1 MEGNKERRK
10 RNTET
15 KQIAGKRRRGGT
27 AVIVNLTIVYKSL
40 IVLFER
46 SEFLIPTRG
55 TSPKKKSVRVCA
67 CSTNLG
73 FSVEK
78 NVLVLVWKKYLGF
91 SAGYQRAPGTSEK
104 KKNAW
109 YQRALRYQLRGRP
122 FHPWAGRP
130 RFSGAAMLTQSSSF
144 SCRAG
149 LQSESRLLLCCAPA
163 VYMLAAD
170 AAVAAAVFL
179 SLIHI

>member
-1 MEGNKERRK
+1 M
-10 RNTET
+10 
-15 KQIAGKRRRGGT
+15 
-27 AVIVNLTIVYKSL
+27 
-40 IVLFER
+40 LFER

-55 TSPKKKSVRVCA
+55 TSPQKKSVRVCA
-67 CSTNLG
+67 CLTNLG

-78 NVLVLVWKKYLGF
+78 NVLVLGWKKYLGF

-130 RFSGAAMLTQSSSF
+130 RFSGAATLTQSSSF

-149 LQSESRLLLCCAPA
+149 LQSESRQLLCCAPA

-170 AAVAAAVFL
+170 AAVAAVVLYLVSAGRNEVG
-179 SLIHI
+179 